1 MSAASVLT
9 DNDFTHDG
17 TSYAITDLYA
27 GSDGLLVQFDTDLT
41 TASQSLTLYV
51 DGTAFAFE
59 DADVKSANGRHWRSS
74 GLSWSEGDKVTVSLH
89 PDPST
94 AAGKLVSNIGQRGD
108 GTLELE
114 VWDAAQAFTTGAN
127 EAGYALTD
135 VSVELRSVDAPTRYA
150 IGVWTSDEESDPAM
164 DDDSLDEPHKR
175 LGSLSCPA
183 LTATH
188 STSTHTCTT
197 HGLDLAPDTT
207 YLVVVDSSSSVRSR
221 IWVTRSDAQDTGG
234 AAGWSIGDRSV
245 FRKRRSSTSAWRDYN
260 HALKIGVNGR
270 TKAHAEQSAP
280 QAQRADVE
288 ASAPKQVV
296 VTFDQ
301 ALNAASLPP
310 EAAFAVKID
319 GGPGPQVSS
328 VAVDSDQPTQLK
340 LGLAVA
346 LRAED
351 ANVTVDYTTPDASP
365 LESLAGLDVA
375 SFAGQQVT
383 NNAPACPSGQPAG
396 AFWTGCL
403 TVANARPNA
412 WGYIE
417 IKGDLSPNGFTYNG
431 EDNEV
436 HTIALD
442 WRRELTLAFRSDP
455 RPDANR
461 WVLQIGDQ
469 SYKLSARERFA
480 TSSNTYTWATTGPN
494 WNDRHDGDKV
504 SVSLRRGE
512 ALQTIAPGHPV
523 ASASPGDGEVV
534 LTWSAPEYD
543 GTITGWQVRY
553 GAVDGATAQTD
564 WGDWIDIADA
574 TATSHTI
581 TGLENGTFY
590 GFEVRAMAGSASG
603 DSSVTMLVAPMASR
617 MLDTKLS
624 STVSEGTSDDS
635 AEWDGFEGCAV
646 TLAVE
651 FLDDTANAVEMTGL
665 LASDFTG
672 TNAQIGT
679 PVADADGLGWT
690 APMQAK
696 TDFVGLMRAS
706 LAETALWS
714 ADEQV
719 LRVASDGTC
728 TVVARNALDALV
740 LEGVDIDPA
749 FDTATLAY
757 TASVPHETGTAT
769 VAASA
774 VYAGASVTIAPED
787 SDPNTEGRQV
797 TLAEG
802 ETEVTVTV
810 TPEHDDVEAKTWTV
824 TVTREAGAGVLT
836 GFVLVDASS
845 DADVGALTSGATVT
859 VSADG
864 AYGMRADVEADADIG
879 SVVLSLSGAKTVSR
893 TESLAPWSLYG
904 DRADGED
911 RVLNGA
917 SLPAGSYT
925 LAATA
930 YAERAGAG
938 DVLGTLTVPFTVEEE
953 TAPVTP
959 PPAEVL
965 TGFVLLDASDQ
976 STVATLS
983 NNAAIDLEG
992 RSGGSFAIRADVAS
1006 DATVG
1011 SVVLS
1016 LSGAKTVS
1024 ATESLAP
1031 YSLYGD
1037 HDDGNGG
1044 RALDGAT
1051 LPAGTYTLSA
1061 TAYAEGGGAGEAL
1074 GTRSVSFEVLAPA
1087 LLSVADA
1094 RAEEGTD
1101 ATLDFA
1107 VTLDRSSTG
1116 TVTVEYA
1123 TSDGTATAGDD
1134 YTATSGTLTFAPGD
1148 REKTIAVPVLDDA
1161 NDEGEETM
1169 TLRLSNASGA
1179 NIVDGEATGTIT
1191 NSDPIQKM
1199 WLARFGRTVG
1209 SQVVDAVAE
1218 RLGSPLAGAQVTLGG
1233 QGVDLTRTED
1243 GEALAQALVGVARIF
1258 GAESVEEDDAEER
1271 RPGAGA
1277 EWREAWGHARTGPET
1292 RSMSGRDVLLG
1303 SAFHLSRSGE
1313 DGGPGFAA
1321 WGRVTA
1327 GGFDAQE
1334 QHEKGAVDM
1343 DGEVT
1348 TGIVGADA
1356 AWARWLAGVAVS
1368 VSEGEGTYAYGD
1380 VGSGKLES
1388 TLTGVHPYAR
1398 VEVNDRVQ
1406 AWGLLGFGAGE
1417 MTMRPEGKDPIE
1429 TDIDMRLGAVGAQ
1442 GALMEAGETG
1452 GVDLVLK
1459 GDAFLVQMESAK
1471 APNTEA
1477 TSADA
1482 SRFRLALEGS
1492 RTFALG
1498 ESAALTPGLEVGLRH
1513 DGGDAETGTGV
1524 ELGGRMAYANAAS
1537 GLSVEASARTLI
1549 AHEDSGYEEWGASG
1563 SVRLDPGASGRGL
1576 SFTLAPT
1583 LGAASSGVERL
1594 WSLRDAQELANDDEF
1609 EPEGRLDAEVGYGVP
1624 VFGALTG
1631 TPYAGLGLSESGRD
1645 YRLGWRLSPGGTAFD
1660 FELGLEGTWAVP
1672 ADDEGAPERGVMLQG
1687 TLRW

>member
-1 MSAASVLT
+1 MDAAARWNRTMSRLRAIGVSHYGAGRIFGSGRTNKDEERRSARVLTPDRSHANPRPPERAREPIGCAASSHRKRPSPLSLGPRRPAGPARSPSLPR
-9 DNDFTHDG
+9 FLSRLPRAAARRALAALLLAGAG
-17 TSYAITDLYA
+17 TVAVPA
-27 GSDGLLVQFDTDLT
+27 W
-41 TASQSLTLYV
+41 
-51 DGTAFAFE
+51 
-59 DADVKSANGRHWRSS
+59 ADV
-74 GLSWSEGDKVTVSLH
+74 
-89 PDPST
+89 
-94 AAGKLVSNIGQRGD
+94 LVSNIGQTRAVD
-108 GTLELE
+108 WELASLY
-114 VWDAAQAFTTGAN
+114 DLGQPFTTGSNVWGYTLSSIELRLDTSTGTTPPTVKVFSGSASGTEVAALSAPAN
-127 EAGYALTD
+127 LDASTRKNYTFTASGTVKLNASTTYWVVAEGGSNDVHWSSTASDSEDGTPATGWSVGDTGVLRNASETGSFQDNVLEYAMLIRVNGATITAPAVASAEVTAAKPKELVLTFD
-135 VSVELRSVDAPTRYA
+135 DALDTDSVPAASAFSVE
-150 IGVWTSDEESDPAM
+150 
-164 DDDSLDEPHKR
+164 
-175 LGSLSCPA
+175 
-183 LTATH
+183 
-188 STSTHTCTT
+188 
-197 HGLDLAPDTT
+197 
-207 YLVVVDSSSSVRSR
+207 
-221 IWVTRSDAQDTGG
+221 
-234 AAGWSIGDRSV
+234 
-245 FRKRRSSTSAWRDYN
+245 
-260 HALKIGVNGR
+260 
-270 TKAHAEQSAP
+270 
-280 QAQRADVE
+280 
-288 ASAPKQVV
+288 
-296 VTFDQ
+296 
-301 ALNAASLPP
+301 
-310 EAAFAVKID
+310 ID
-319 GGPGPQVSS
+319 GSAGPAVSS
-328 VAVDSDQPTQLK
+328 VAIDGDDATKLT
-340 LGLAVA
+340 LGLSVA
-346 LRAED
+346 LTAGD
-351 ANVTVDYTTPDASP
+351 SNVTVDYTQPASNPLQDAA
-365 LESLAGLDVA
+365 ENKVA
-375 SFAGQQVT
+375 SFTGQDVT
-383 NNAPACPSGQPAG
+383 NNAAACPSGQPSA

-403 TVANARPNA
+403 TVGGTSAATGFGFFGSTGA
-412 WGYIE
+412 
-417 IKGDLSPNGFTYNG
+417 LSDTTVTYDGTDYTIDRLVSKSNLHIDMSFT
-431 EDNEV
+431 
-436 HTIALD
+436 
-442 WRRELTLAFRSDP
+442 SDP
-455 RPDANR
+455 RPGSQEWLLRVGGIDLPFGHAFVGFSDTSDTYSFR
-461 WVLQIGDQ
+461 GAHVRTFGFGTVPLWRAGD
-469 SYKLSARERFA
+469 KLS
-480 TSSNTYTWATTGPN
+480 
-494 WNDRHDGDKV
+494 V
-504 SVSLRRGE
+504 SVWRNRAPVLE
-512 ALQTIAPGHPV
+512 NAIPDQTAWVGQAFSFQIPANTFSDPEGH
-523 ASASPGDGEVV
+523 A
-534 LTWSAPEYD
+534 LTWNSAKLPGNQALPAWLTFEK
-543 GTITGWQVRY
+543 
-553 GAVDGATAQTD
+553 AT
-564 WGDWIDIADA
+564 
-574 TATSHTI
+574 
-581 TGLENGTFY
+581 GTFT
-590 GFEVRAMAGSASG
+590 GKPASG
-603 DSSVTMLVAPMASR
+603 DAGTLSVTVELFDAYLGVAEDTFDLVVRAPADLRLSSSSVA
-617 MLDTKLS
+617 
-624 STVSEGTSDDS
+624 VSEGSEATY
-635 AEWDGFEGCAV
+635 
-646 TLAVE
+646 T
-651 FLDDTANAVEMTGL
+651 
-665 LASDFTG
+665 
-672 TNAQIGT
+672 
-679 PVADADGLGWT
+679 VA
-690 APMQAK
+690 
-696 TDFVGLMRAS
+696 
-706 LAETALWS
+706 LAEAPH
-714 ADEQV
+714 AD
-719 LRVASDGTC
+719 
-728 TVVARNALDALV
+728 
-740 LEGVDIDPA
+740 
-749 FDTATLAY
+749 
-757 TASVPHETGTAT
+757 
-769 VAASA
+769 
-774 VYAGASVTIAPED
+774 
-787 SDPNTEGRQV
+787 
-797 TLAEG
+797 
-802 ETEVTVTV
+802 VTVTV
-810 TPEHDDVEAKTWTV
+810 ESDD
-824 TVTREAGAGVLT
+824 
-836 GFVLVDASS
+836 
-845 DADVGALTSGATVT
+845 TVT

-925 LAATA
+925 LTATA

-1179 NIVDGEATGTIT
+1179 NIADGEATGTIT

-1218 RLGSPLAGAQVTLGG
+1218 RLGSPLTSAQVTLGG

-1277 EWREAWGHARTGPET
+1277 EWREAWGHAPTGPET

-1356 AWARWLAGVAVS
+1356 AWERWLAGVAVS
-1368 VSEGEGTYAYGD
+1368 VSEGEGTYAYGE

-1645 YRLGWRLSPGGTAFD
+1645 WRLGWRVSPGTTAFD